1 MAFPIFY
8 YPYFRNANKC
18 HYKIKGHEDLTEAQ
32 KDTLCGKGTLAYP
45 QSYNPIELE
54 ALALEFA
61 LEDCQDLPKEAI
73 KKLGKGMFKFVIKIN
88 HKMLYH
94 ILANRP
100 EIDSPYID
108 SAVFHSLFECFDE
121 KFVCSAIVYDT
132 RKAITFSECMHFP
145 PN

>member
-1 MAFPIFY
+1 M
-8 YPYFRNANKC
+8 
-18 HYKIKGHEDLTEAQ
+18 TEAQ

-61 LEDCQDLPKEAI
+61 LEDCEDLPKEAI

-94 ILANRP
+94 ILTNRP

-108 SAVFHSLFECFDE
+108 SKIFQSLF
-121 KFVCSAIVYDT
+121 KIPRHQSYLIWNPRDT
-132 RKAITFSECMHFP
+132 WGHLGP
-145 PN
+145 LLLPLWNP

>member
-1 MAFPIFY
+1 MHTIKFI
-8 YPYFRNANKC
+8 KC
-18 HYKIKGHEDLTEAQ
+18 HHLIKDQADLSEDQ
-32 KDTLCGKGTLAYP
+32 KWY
-45 QSYNPIELE
+45 SPIELE
-54 ALALEFA
+54 ALALTFA
-61 LEDCQDLPKEAI
+61 LYDCQDLPKEAI

-94 ILANRP
+94 ILMNRP

-132 RKAITFSECMHFP
+132 RKAITFSESMYFP

>member
-1 MAFPIFY
+1 MI
-8 YPYFRNANKC
+8 
-18 HYKIKGHEDLTEAQ
+18 EAQ
-32 KDTLCGKGTLAYP
+32 KDTLYGKGTLAYP

-61 LEDCQDLPKEAI
+61 LEDCQDLTKEAI

-108 SAVFHSLFECFDE
+108 SEIFQSLFKILDE
-121 KFVCSAIVYDT
+121 KFVSGAMVYDT
-132 RKAITFSECMHFP
+132 RKAITFSECMYFS